1 MAPPEGFPCSS
12 VQDEGHREA
21 MAYRWIESEKAG
33 RDLGEGCIKNWIHQ
47 HWNGFLRA
55 RWIEHLQGR
64 TYWMELDRNDFGILL
79 SEFQERDR
87 DLLDRILERMK
98 EGKENLDV
106 IQWAQDFGIPVERV
120 IMILER
126 LDVNSRR
133 LSCQFDPHPN

>member
-1 MAPPEGFPCSS
+1 MAPPEGFPRSS

-21 MAYRWIESEKAG
+21 LAYRWIESEKAG
-33 RDLGEGCIKNWIHQ
+33 RDLGEACIKRWVHN

-64 TYWMELDRNDFGILL
+64 AYWMELDKNDFGLL
-79 SEFQERDR
+79 LHEFREEEA
-87 DLLDRILERMK
+87 LLDRILERMK

-106 IQWAQDFGIPVERV
+106 IQWAQDFGLPVERV
-120 IMILER
+120 LKILER